1 MKVIF
6 LDFDGVINSFQ
17 SELVDPE
24 CVGILS
30 AVIEETDAK
39 IVVTSMTRYPVL
51 EGKISYEE
59 SELYRDYIRT
69 LESYGIEIY
78 DLLPCIGKNK
88 EVEINAYLKQHPN
101 ISEYLILDDDYFYH
115 SLLGHEIFI
124 DFESGLPISAF
135 PTAIDILNGKLYYYD
150 ENTIELDTEK
160 RIVLKKYIK

>member
-51 EGKISYEE
+51 EGKVSYEE
-59 SELYRDYIRT
+59 SELYRI
-69 LESYGIEIY
+69 
-78 DLLPCIGKNK
+78 
-88 EVEINAYLKQHPN
+88 
-101 ISEYLILDDDYFYH
+101 
-115 SLLGHEIFI
+115 IFV
-124 DFESGLPISAF
+124 P
-135 PTAIDILNGKLYYYD
+135 
-150 ENTIELDTEK
+150 
-160 RIVLKKYIK
+160 